1 AFASE
6 ASADEWPR
14 EVDAASWHAALG
26 GEAREWALGEANG
39 MRGLGAGVAQGR
51 LYGGCLSLL
60 AASLGTKYGIETA
73 GRILFL
79 EDVAE
84 KPYRI
89 DRMLMQLG
97 LAGKLQDVRGVVFGE
112 MKDCVQSGGQDYG
125 LEAVVL

>member
-1 AFASE
+1 MAAAFE
-6 ASADEWPR
+6 LVKP
-14 EVDAASWHAALG
+14 AALRAGETIGIAAPG

-39 MRGLGAGVAQGR
+39 MRGLAAGVAQGR

-60 AASLGTKYGIETA
+60 AASLGTKYAIETA

-97 LAGKLQDVRGVVFGE
+97 LAGKLKDV
-112 MKDCVQSGGQDYG
+112 
-125 LEAVVL
+125 